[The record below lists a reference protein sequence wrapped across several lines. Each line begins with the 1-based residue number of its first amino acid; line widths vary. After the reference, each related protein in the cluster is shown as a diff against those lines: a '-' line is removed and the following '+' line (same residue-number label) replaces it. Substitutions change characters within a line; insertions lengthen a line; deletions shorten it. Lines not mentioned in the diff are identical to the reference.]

1 MNRRELRHDGSGLT
15 RATLIRTAIAGG
27 AVAAGGA
34 LMGGTR
40 GGDAASQAAAQDA
53 DAEILNFFLLL
64 EYVQDGFYRE
74 AAGNGQIDGELL
86 TYAQT
91 VSGQESEHVALLEKR
106 LGPRAQAKPELDFGD
121 ATGSAERFRD
131 TAIYLEEAAIAGYI
145 GQGSNLTRET
155 IREVA
160 TLISTEARQVAW
172 VRDLAGINP
181 APRAADPARKGEDV
195 VADLRKRGF
204 LS

>member
-1 MNRRELRHDGSGLT
+1 MNQRERRDGSGWT

-91 VSGQESEHVALLEKR
+91 VSGQEGEHVAFLENR
-106 LGPRAQAKPELDFGD
+106 LGPRARAKPKLDFGD
-121 ATGSAERFRD
+121 ATDSAERFRD

>member
-1 MNRRELRHDGSGLT
+1 MDGRERGRDGGGWT
-15 RATLIRTAIAGG
+15 RAGLVRTAIGAG

-34 LMGGTR
+34 AISGSR
-40 GGDAASQAAAQDA
+40 GDDAASLAAAQDA
-53 DAEILNFFLLL
+53 DADILNFFLLL
-64 EYVQDGFYRE
+64 EYVQEGFYRE
-74 AAGNGQIDGELL
+74 SAEKAQLDGELL

-91 VSGQESEHVALLEKR
+91 VLGQEGEHIAFLEKW
-106 LGPRAQAKPELDFGD
+106 LGARARARPELDFGD

-145 GQGSNLTRET
+145 GQGANLTRKT
-155 IREVA
+155 ITDVA
-160 TLISTEARQVAW
+160 TLISAEARQVAW

-181 APRAADPARKGEDV
+181 APHAADPARKGDDV

>member
-1 MNRRELRHDGSGLT
+1 MNQRELRGDGNGWT

-74 AAGNGQIDGELL
+74 AAGTGQIDGELL

-91 VSGQESEHVALLEKR
+91 VSGQESEHVAFLEKR
-106 LGPRAQAKPELDFGD
+106 LGSRARAKPELDFGD

-145 GQGSNLTRET
+145 GQGANLTRET

-160 TLISTEARQVAW
+160 TLISAEARQVAW